1 MDSARAHGLRTLL
14 VTGGGG
20 LSLPPDR
27 RGEDVLVVPAAPLGT
42 LLPDAAVAVHHG
54 GAGTV
59 HAVARAGVPSVV
71 VPFLVDQPFWG
82 RQLHR
87 LGIAAAPIPRRS
99 LTAEA
104 LVPAVG
110 DALARRERAQ
120 RVGRAVRAEQG
131 LDTAL
136 DVLTGL

>member
-1 MDSARAHGLRTLL
+1 
-14 VTGGGG
+14 
-20 LSLPPDR
+20 
-27 RGEDVLVVPAAPLGT
+27 
-42 LLPDAAVAVHHG
+42 VAVHHG

>member
-1 MDSARAHGLRTLL
+1 
-14 VTGGGG
+14 
-20 LSLPPDR
+20 
-27 RGEDVLVVPAAPLGT
+27 
-42 LLPDAAVAVHHG
+42 
-54 GAGTV
+54 
-59 HAVARAGVPSVV
+59 
-71 VPFLVDQPFWG
+71 
-82 RQLHR
+82 